1 MVAALDINQN
11 FFDLAMKDKSMTRRS
26 VLKLAGYAGLG
37 AATFPLSHL
46 FKMDKTMLTRPIPS
60 SGEALPVVGLG
71 TWIQFDV
78 GAADAE
84 RQPLREVLQRM
95 SELGGK
101 LIDSS
106 PMYGQSEQVVGD
118 LTAATGLA
126 DRFFYATKVWT
137 SGRQA
142 GIDQMEASLRKMR
155 RKIMDLMQV
164 HNLVDWRTHL
174 KTLEGW
180 KAEGKVRYVGITHY
194 TVSAHEQLEQIIKS
208 EKIDFVQFNYSL
220 RVRNAE
226 RRLLEAARDRGVA
239 VIINEPFEKGELFS
253 AIKGKALPEW
263 ATEYDINSWGQFFL
277 KFILS
282 HPAVNCVI
290 PGTSNPKHA
299 ADNMGAGY
307 GRMPDAKGR
316 ELMAKAVSG
325 K

>member
-1 MVAALDINQN
+1 
-11 FFDLAMKDKSMTRRS
+11 
-26 VLKLAGYAGLG
+26 
-37 AATFPLSHL
+37 
-46 FKMDKTMLTRPIPS
+46 MDKTMLTRPIPS

-95 SELGGK
+95 SDMGGK

-155 RKIMDLMQV
+155 RKTMDLMQV
-164 HNLVDWRTHL
+164 HNLVDWQTHL
-174 KTLEGW
+174 KTLERW
-180 KAEGKVRYVGITHY
+180 KEEGKVRYVGVTHY

-208 EKIDFVQFNYSL
+208 QQIDFVQFNYSV

-226 RRLLEAARDRGVA
+226 RRLLDAARDRGVA
-239 VIINEPFEKGELFS
+239 VIINEPFEKGSLFS
-253 AIKGKALPEW
+253 AVKGKALPEW
-263 ATEYDINSWGQFFL
+263 AAEYDINSWGQFFL

-316 ELMAKAVSG
+316 ELMAKALSG